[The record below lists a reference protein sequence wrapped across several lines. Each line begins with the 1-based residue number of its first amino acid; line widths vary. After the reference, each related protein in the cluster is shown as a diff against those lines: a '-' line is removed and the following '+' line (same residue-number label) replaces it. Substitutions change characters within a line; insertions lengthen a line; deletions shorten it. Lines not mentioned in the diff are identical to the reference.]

1 MEHDPYHQKIFIFD
15 GPDGTGKTNIAKA
28 LSSAWD
34 VPYFK
39 FSGEHDY
46 WRKDQ
51 FKTALEF
58 DQPFMLEYLKQS
70 RASIIWDRAYPSEYV
85 YSAIFGR
92 ETNMQLLERLDKEY
106 AKLNTW
112 IVIPLRSNYQD
123 NEEDDLVPKSEL
135 TNLHD
140 AYEEFC
146 DWSDCNTI
154 RIYVDSFGN
163 DTRRELAALQPIL
176 EHPTNHW
183 KQMVILQDK
192 PLEPLPFKGNK

>member
-1 MEHDPYHQKIFIFD
+1 MEQDPLYQKIIIFD
-15 GPDGTGKTNIAKA
+15 GPDGTGKTNIARA
-28 LSSAWD
+28 LSGRWD

-46 WRKDQ
+46 WRKDK

-70 RASIIWDRAYPSEYV
+70 QASIIWDRAYPSEYV
-85 YSAIFGR
+85 YSQIFNR
-92 ETNMQLLERLDKEY
+92 ETNTELLERLDREY
-106 AKLNTW
+106 AKYGTW
-112 IVIPLRSNYQD
+112 IVIPLRRNYTD

-140 AYEEFC
+140 GYEEFC
-146 DWSDCNTI
+146 DWTECNTI

-163 DTRRELAALQPIL
+163 DVIREMEALQSVL
-176 EHPTNHW
+176 KWPTHHW
-183 KQMVILQDK
+183 KQTIILEDR
-192 PLEPLPFKGNK
+192 PW